1 MWMLFAVA
9 LAAAPLATVDGVA
22 ITEDDVAAAL
32 MLVDPGAR
40 DGIDPAAVV
49 DELVVRQLLAAEAQK
64 REIAGSP
71 EAKAAVARAT
81 REAISSVLLQRV
93 LAERLGPD
101 AIARYYETNR
111 SRYLRDE
118 VHARHILVATED
130 EARGVLTA
138 LQGGAEFATV
148 AAERSLDPGS
158 RANGGDLGWFSKERM
173 VPAFAEAAFGAR
185 TGATVGPVQTQFGWH
200 LIEVVDRRDQVPL
213 PEATADIRAELQPQ
227 VLSAYVAE
235 LKARARITV
244 ASPRALLQ
252 PIPTGPSLPAAAR
265 ASRTPAVTVV
275 AFIDMQCP
283 HCHEMHL
290 ALDRLAAARPDV
302 RVVYRHYPLEK
313 TCNPAVERTG
323 RILACESA
331 RAAICA
337 DGNDALAAD
346 LLANGDV
353 LDRAALVSAGPRHG
367 VSAKRWEACL
377 QGPEAAATLARD
389 VAEGASLG
397 IEGTPTVYLRGEGSW
412 YRLEGGS
419 EDLGEAV
426 GQVLAAP

>member
-32 MLVDPGAR
+32 ALVDPGAR
-40 DGIDPAAVV
+40 ESIDRASVV
-49 DELVVRQLLAAEAQK
+49 DELVVRQILAVEAQK
-64 REIAGSP
+64 RDIAASAEG
-71 EAKAAVARAT
+71 KAAVARAT

-101 AIARYYETNR
+101 AIARYYEANGAR
-111 SRYLRDE
+111 FLRDE
-118 VHARHILVATED
+118 VHARHILVATEE
-130 EARGVLTA
+130 EARGILTA
-138 LQGGAEFATV
+138 LQGGADFATV
-148 AAERSLDPGS
+148 AAERSRDPGS
-158 RANGGDLGWFSKERM
+158 RATGGDLGWFPKDMM
-173 VPAFAEAAFGAR
+173 VPAFADAAFGAR
-185 TGATVGPVQTQFGWH
+185 TGSTVGPVQTQFGWH
-200 LIEVVDRRDQVPL
+200 LIQVLDRRDRVPL
-213 PEATADIRAELQPQ
+213 ADATEDIRAELQPQ
-227 VLSAYVAE
+227 VLSGYVAE
-235 LKARARITV
+235 LRARARITL
-244 ASPRALLQ
+244 ATPRVLVQ
-252 PIPTGPSLPAAAR
+252 PIPAGPSVPVAAKATRAAA
-265 ASRTPAVTVV
+265 VTLV

-331 RAAICA
+331 RAVICA

-353 LDRAALVSAGPRHG
+353 LDRAALVAAGPRHG
-367 VSAKRWEACL
+367 VSAKKWDACL
-377 QGPEAAATLARD
+377 QGPEAAASLARD

-397 IEGTPTVYLRGEGSW
+397 IEGTPTVYLKGGGGW
-412 YRLEGGS
+412 YRLEGGPD
-419 EDLGEAV
+419 DLVEAV